1 MSDTNRIV
9 PYQICSRC
17 IMDTT
22 DPDIT
27 FDSQGICI
35 HCHRYEEN
43 LAKRVFLGD
52 ESVDKLN
59 RLLSNIKKSGRKSEY
74 DCIIG
79 VSGGV
84 DSTYVA
90 LLVKDYGLRPLAVHF
105 DNGWNSEL
113 SVTNIKKTL
122 DALGIDLVTYVIDWE
137 EFRSLQIAFLR
148 ASTPDGEIPTDHA
161 ISALLFREAAVRGIR
176 YVISGMNYATE
187 GSSIPAWAYGHM
199 DWRYIRA
206 VNKRFGSRELK
217 QYPHLSLFQ
226 LGWWS
231 LVKRIKLVSILNYI
245 DYRKEDAMK
254 QISDRI
260 GWQYY
265 GGKHYESIYTRFY
278 QGYFLPA
285 KFNVDKRIAHLSGL
299 IHSGQMT
306 REDALLELSTNEYI
320 NSGLHMQ
327 DKAYVCKKFGFNED
341 EFTKIMMQERKT
353 FRDYPNS
360 YKFIGFLKILV
371 NKLRYI
377 GFISK

>member
-1 MSDTNRIV
+1 MVETQRIAQ
-9 PYQICSRC
+9 YQVCVRC

-27 FDSQGICI
+27 FDSQGVCI
-35 HCHRYEEN
+35 HCHRYEDN
-43 LAKRVFLGD
+43 LPKRVFLGD
-52 ESVDKLN
+52 DSVVKLK
-59 RLLSNIKKSGRKSEY
+59 RLLSDIKKTGKNSEY

-90 LLVKDYGLRPLAVHF
+90 LLVKEYGLRPLAIHF
-105 DNGWNSEL
+105 DNGWDSEL
-113 SVTNIKKTL
+113 SVANIKKTL
-122 DALGIDLVTYVIDWE
+122 DVLGIDLVTYVIDWE
-137 EFRSLQIAFLR
+137 EFRSLQMAFLR

-161 ISALLFREAAVRGIR
+161 ISALLFREAAARGIR
-176 YVISGMNYATE
+176 YVISGSNYATE

-206 VNKRFGSRELK
+206 VNKRFGSRKLEH
-217 QYPHLSLFQ
+217 YPRLSLFQ
-226 LGWWS
+226 LAWWS

-254 QISDRI
+254 LISDRI

-278 QGYFLPA
+278 QGYILPT
-285 KFNVDKRIAHLSGL
+285 KFNIDKRIAHLSAL

-306 REDALLELSTNEYI
+306 REHALIELSTNEYI
-320 NSGLHMQ
+320 DSGLCLQ
-327 DKAYVCKKFGFNED
+327 DKAYVCKKFGFSEY
-341 EFTKIMMQERKT
+341 EFNQIMLQERKT

-360 YKFIGFLKILV
+360 YEFIRLLKILV